1 MGCNLYHP
9 SLIWAPSFLKLSG
22 SDSMPLHMS
31 TYFFGAEAEGLQ
43 VPWRWENHDLEMN
56 IAYVMKPPISH
67 CHIALFL
74 LCSIQYYTTPTFCL
88 LIHIFVGQTF
98 ESTSFRQCPATMAW
112 PCFSLHA
119 GLPLAKK
126 KSKKTIQIRVQS
138 KGHSNRQVF
147 LNGPWKSLKI
157 TSCRPGN
164 SWRASSAPSPG
175 SLDAW
180 PTVQSLGT
188 GTADPVDLVPSVK
201 YGERLSRILG
211 QIFNGN
217 TQRVTFC
224 YGTSPFLIGKSI

>member
-126 KSKKTIQIRVQS
+126 NQKKTIKSVFKVRATPTGKFFWMDHENHLKSPAVGQAT
-138 KGHSNRQVF
+138 HEELRQ
-147 LNGPWKSLKI
+147 LLPPDLLMLGPLCK
-157 TSCRPGN
+157 
-164 SWRASSAPSPG
+164 
-175 SLDAW
+175 
-180 PTVQSLGT
+180 V
-188 GTADPVDLVPSVK
+188 
-201 YGERLSRILG
+201 
-211 QIFNGN
+211 
-217 TQRVTFC
+217 
-224 YGTSPFLIGKSI
+224 